1 MRGIG
6 IATASA
12 WAAHALAWA
21 AGGWLA
27 FAPVYQG
34 ASQTASLP
42 GEPAGEIVRHTS
54 TLIEQNGLQVVP
66 LLLAPIVLTAIALLA
81 LQLTGNMP
89 TVRRVLLWGP
99 AALLL
104 GFCVLAILSIGI
116 FYLPAAMAL
125 LVAAIAGLGGQGGS
139 RETTE

>member
-1 MRGIG
+1 MGGIS

-12 WAAHALAWA
+12 WAAHAFAWA

-34 ASQTASLP
+34 ASQTASLL

-81 LQLTGNMP
+81 LRLTNDRHA
-89 TVRRVLLWGP
+89 VRRVLLWVP
-99 AALLL
+99 VALLL

-116 FYLPAAMAL
+116 FYLPAAIAL
-125 LVAAIAGLGGQGGS
+125 LVAAIAGLGDQKGP
-139 RETTE
+139 RTTT

>member
-1 MRGIG
+1 MRGIS
-6 IATASA
+6 IPTASA
-12 WAAHALAWA
+12 WAAHAMAWA

-27 FAPVYQG
+27 FAPAYQG

-66 LLLAPIVLTAIALLA
+66 LLLAPIVLTAIALA
-81 LQLTGNMP
+81 GPAADRQQADDAE
-89 TVRRVLLWGP
+89 VLLWGP

-125 LVAAIAGLGGQGGS
+125 LVAAIAGLGDQKGP
-139 RETTE
+139 RTTT

>member
-1 MRGIG
+1 MRGIS

-12 WAAHALAWA
+12 WAAHAMAWA
-21 AGGWLA
+21 AGGWLVFGPA
-27 FAPVYQG
+27 YQG

-81 LQLTGNMP
+81 LRLTNDRP
-89 TVRRVLLWGP
+89 TARRVLLWGP

-125 LVAAIAGLGGQGGS
+125 LVAAIAELGGQKGP
-139 RETTE
+139 RATT

>member
-27 FAPVYQG
+27 FAPSYQG

-81 LQLTGNMP
+81 LRLANGRP
-89 TVRRVLLWGP
+89 TVRRVLLWSSA
-99 AALLL
+99 AALLA
-104 GFCVLAILSIGI
+104 FCVVAILSIGI
-116 FYLPAAMAL
+116 LYLPAAMAL
-125 LVAAIAGLGGQGGS
+125 LVAAIAGLGGQKGP
-139 RETTE
+139 RTTT

>member
-1 MRGIG
+1 MRGIS

-12 WAAHALAWA
+12 WAAHAMAWA

-27 FAPVYQG
+27 FAPAYQG

-81 LQLTGNMP
+81 LRLTNDRP
-89 TVRRVLLWGP
+89 TDAEG
-99 AALLL
+99 AAM
-104 GFCVLAILSIGI
+104 GSCDAPSGILCTGDTLHRHL
-116 FYLPAAMAL
+116 LPARGDG
-125 LVAAIAGLGGQGGS
+125 AACGGYC
-139 RETTE
+139 